1 MFSIGIILISQR
13 GYLTENKNNH
23 PKGGKLMNKYIKALL
38 LSLLCSA
45 QLFADRSDCF
55 EPYKVTFIN
64 KSGGIADV
72 KKTKGIRG
80 ASKNSELENNS
91 SVKILIQNRGSEI
104 TVKAGPEGNKSS
116 REIKFYSKDF
126 RSHLPTV
133 VLNQK
138 GFSAEGFSQKPINFC
153 VKIEN
158 QSGGI
163 ARILDTCDASGK
175 GSTISDGKSITINVK
190 PSSYIVVQAGP
201 ENQKIQTKIV
211 FAEQSGDQPSITLVK
226 RGFMSRG
233 IQSRNLKIQAQRVP
247 AIFKK
252 HIKQVL
258 KVEKV
263 KNGRK
268 TRYRRRAIIVP
279 EKTEYINR
287 HVRRAN

>member
-1 MFSIGIILISQR
+1 
-13 GYLTENKNNH
+13 
-23 PKGGKLMNKYIKALL
+23 MNKYLKALL

-45 QLFADRSDCF
+45 QLFASRSDCF
-55 EPYKVTFIN
+55 DPYKVTFIN

-72 KKTKGIRG
+72 KRTKGIRG
-80 ASKNSELENNS
+80 ASKNTELENNS
-91 SVKILIQNRGSEI
+91 SIRILIQKRGSEI
-104 TVKAGPEGNKSS
+104 TVKAGPEDNKSS

-126 RSHLPTV
+126 RHHQPTV

-138 GFSAEGFSQKPINFC
+138 GFSAEGFSQKPINFS

-158 QSGGI
+158 QSGGT

-175 GSTISDGKSITINVK
+175 GSTIGDGKSTTINVK

-201 ENQKIQTKIV
+201 EKQKIQTKIV

-233 IQSRNLKIQAQRVP
+233 IQSRNLKIQAQRMP
-247 AIFKK
+247 AILKK
-252 HIKQVL
+252 HIKRL
-258 KVEKV
+258 PKVKKI
-263 KNGRK
+263 KNGRNGRNG
-268 TRYRRRAIIVP
+268 RYRRRTIIVP
-279 EKTEYINR
+279 EQTEYINR